1 MRMKLW
7 PAIDLAGGHVV
18 RLLQGDPGRM
28 RTYDVTPEDA
38 ARRYEAEGADGL
50 HVVDLDAA
58 LSRGENGPV
67 IRRVLEAVKMPVEV
81 GGGIRSR
88 RAIDECLGR
97 GARRVVL
104 GSLPFTDPKLFAE
117 LVAARAP
124 QIVVALDCL
133 DGAPRIQGWMK
144 EPDSGPHDASGLA
157 EFFGALGVKTLLV
170 TDIARDGTLSGP
182 NVDLLSSVRRTFAGE
197 ILASGGVRNAEDLPS
212 VAQALEGGEA
222 GLVLGRA
229 LLEGFVTISALK
241 QRVL

>member
-1 MRMKLW
+1 VTLKLW
-7 PAIDLAGGHVV
+7 PAIDISGTCVV

-38 ARRYEAEGADGL
+38 ARQYEAEGADGL

-58 LSRGENGPV
+58 LSRGDNSDIIE
-67 IRRVLEAVKMPVEV
+67 RVLKAVKLPVEV

-88 RAIDECLGR
+88 RAIDECLGM

-117 LVAARAP
+117 LVTARAP

-133 DGAPRIQGWMK
+133 DGSPRIQGWMN
-144 EPDSGPHDASGLA
+144 EPESGPHDASALA

-170 TDIARDGTLSGP
+170 TDIARDGTLTGP
-182 NVDLLSSVRRTFAGE
+182 NVDLLSSVRRTFSGE
-197 ILASGGVRNAEDLPS
+197 VLASGGVRNAQDLP
-212 VAQALEGGEA
+212 AIAEALEGGAA
-222 GLVLGRA
+222 GVVLGRA
-229 LLEGFVTISALK
+229 LLEGFVTIPALK
-241 QRVL
+241 ARA